1 MGPIYEYPLMGFEP
15 AISRVMLWS
24 PSRIVGSGSAG
35 EVASADG
42 VCSARTCA
50 ARTEDAGTG
59 ARRVLPIANAE
70 PVAATESPKRNS
82 LRPIVCASCISESML
97 LS

>member
-1 MGPIYEYPLMGFEP
+1 MGFEP

-24 PSRIVGSGSAG
+24 PSRIVGSGGAS
-35 EVASADG
+35 EVASAD
-42 VCSARTCA
+42 VPMSR
-50 ARTEDAGTG
+50 D

-82 LRPIVCASCISESML
+82 LRPIICASCISESML